1 VLAELLAATGASR
14 VTLRR
19 NDPGAYPFPVVE
31 EALAPGVGSLRD
43 ERTVDLRRQPV
54 VQELAQGRQVVQDD
68 CRSAYDD
75 PRFRAMLETYGGLAA
90 QIVTPVFVGGRLG
103 AIVSVH
109 QLGAPRHWSPED
121 VEAAT
126 TTARRIGELL

>member
-1 VLAELLAATGASR
+1 
-14 VTLRR
+14 
-19 NDPGAYPFPVVE
+19 
-31 EALAPGVGSLRD
+31 VGSLRD

-54 VQELAQGRQVVQDD
+54 VEELAHGRQVVQPD

-75 PRFRAMLETYGGLAA
+75 AGFQAMLETYGGLAA
-90 QIVTPVFVGGRLG
+90 QIVTPVFSGGRLA

-109 QLGAPRHWSPED
+109 QLGAPRPWSAAD

-126 TTARRIGELL
+126 AAARRIGELL